1 MIHKELKSKEKI
13 EAQKVVEQV
22 KESVPQKAEE
32 ISLAKAPEHNEF
44 SKLDEMLRFYFGFY
58 KSHILHINVIK
69 KDHYDVE
76 MGLTPQ
82 QPKIA

>member
-1 MIHKELKSKEKI
+1 MIHQELKTKEKLP
-13 EAQKVVEQV
+13 AVKLTEQV
-22 KESVPQKAEE
+22 KETVPQKAKEVT
-32 ISLAKAPEHNEF
+32 LAKAPEHNEF

-76 MGLTPQ
+76 MGVTPQ
-82 QPKIA
+82 QPRIA